1 MRAKIKQGNKTAF
14 EINTSNR
21 WAYIYLEY
29 FGHDIIPDLV
39 PLIDTFLGI
48 FTGILNGEE
57 TDPDEVQDALY
68 GMEYTTAL
76 NVIWALAKNANDDI
90 PDAPEWYDGFEKFEL
105 DEIFPQ
111 VFEKLIT
118 TMVSRK
124 KLELLQ
130 TQGKA
135 VVSQFIRSSS
145 QEQTEG

>member
-1 MRAKIKQGNKTAF
+1 MRAKIKQGKKTAF

-29 FGHDIIPDLV
+29 FGHDIMPDLV
-39 PLIDTFLGI
+39 PLIDTFLGM
-48 FTGILNGEE
+48 FTGMLNGEE
-57 TDPDEVQDALY
+57 VDQDEMQDALY
-68 GMEYTTAL
+68 GLEYTTAL
-76 NVIWALAKNANDDI
+76 NVIWALAKNADDSI
-90 PDAPEWYDGFEKFEL
+90 QDAPEWYDSFDKFEL
-105 DEIFPQ
+105 DEVLPQ

-135 VVSQFIRSSS
+135 MLSQFTKSSS
-145 QEQTEG
+145 PEQTED

>member
-39 PLIDTFLGI
+39 PMIDTFLGI
-48 FTGILNGEE
+48 FTGMLNGE
-57 TDPDEVQDALY
+57 DADEQQMQDALY

-76 NVIWALAKNANDDI
+76 NVIWALAKNADDEI
-90 PDAPEWYDGFEKFEL
+90 PDAPEWYDSFEKFEL
-105 DEIFPQ
+105 DEVFPQ

-118 TMVSRK
+118 TMVSTK
-124 KLELLQ
+124 KLKLLQ
-130 TQGKA
+130 QQGSA
-135 VVSQFIRSSS
+135 VISRFTKSSS

>member
-39 PLIDTFLGI
+39 PLIDTFLGM
-48 FTGILNGEE
+48 FTGILNGEDA
-57 TDPDEVQDALY
+57 DPDEMQNALY
-68 GMEYTTAL
+68 QMEYTTAL
-76 NVIWALAKNANDDI
+76 NVIWALAKNANDEI
-90 PDAPEWYDGFEKFEL
+90 PDAPEWYDSFDKFEL
-105 DEIFPQ
+105 DEVMPQ

-130 TQGKA
+130 AQGQA
-135 VVSQFIRSSS
+135 VISRFTRSSS
-145 QEQTEG
+145 QEQTEA